1 MTISLEDFI
10 KKYQLDD
17 FKKSLELNGSEKINL
32 YNDLMKMV
40 ETTNKIFDKLINL
53 GSLRAG
59 LVLASLAKLAKFES
73 VINKTDVKNCLNI
86 DRREKL
92 MHAFDYLEEQ
102 GYINVERKSSKFHI
116 VNINE
121 EDNPDFGLFRE
132 IVQKFWTS
140 PEENKNKVRQ
150 WRDGK

>member
-17 FKKSLELNGSEKINL
+17 FAKSLELNGNEKINL
-32 YNDLMKMV
+32 YNDFMKLI

-53 GSLRAG
+53 GSLRGG
-59 LVLASLAKLAKFES
+59 LVLASLAKLAESES

-116 VNINE
+116 INLNE
-121 EDNPDFGLFRE
+121 VDNPDFGLFKE
-132 IVQKFWTS
+132 IVQKFWIS
-140 PEENKNKVRQ
+140 PEENKNKARQ